1 MIQTKKI
8 KKSKSQF
15 DRRGHVVTLRGMR
28 VIQTSKCS
36 SGQFNLTNYQF
47 YNKINKLA
55 RRLVTATLHLICHN
69 LTDSHMIGYAD
80 HSNCRSDFYSL
91 LFVYNYKFYH
101 EITNWLDIGLE
112 H

>member
-36 SGQFNLTNYQF
+36 SGQFNLTNYRF
-47 YNKINKLA
+47 YNKINNKKLD
-55 RRLVTATLHLICHN
+55 RRLERQHCTWTVTIWQTV
-69 LTDSHMIGYAD
+69 T
-80 HSNCRSDFYSL
+80 
-91 LFVYNYKFYH
+91 
-101 EITNWLDIGLE
+101 W
-112 H
+112 